1 MGVYSLNRTNLS
13 YYDESEIIADESYN
27 GVAGCYQ
34 AMVDME
40 ANNHAIFE
48 ETIQRDFLEA
58 SYIHEG
64 RDEDDI
70 YALQEASIAGI
81 FDRIKAFVKKVWEK
95 IKGIFKN
102 FIAKIHTTIGRDN
115 KALLKKYQKEILK
128 KDKSKV
134 KYKWCNPTGK
144 LESDIQAAVGGH
156 KLKPIAQNVLK
167 DVSDK
172 GKANNFKK
180 IKDAMDDGDYYDN
193 VIKSIGIDA
202 EYKSME
208 KDIHELCFDSAES
221 EEGVS
226 SARLNAV
233 FKDMEGD
240 KTVTNIEK
248 AQKETN
254 KYFANIMSDLD
265 KASSAAAKLK
275 LSGGAGDTMVSGRV
289 YTKTASGKNKKQ
301 IDVDLRPDDVKSIS
315 YAHGDSDGH
324 GVSGPTGYS
333 RKEMINTYV
342 ENAGIA
348 TQAIQQ
354 IEAVHNRLVACFLR
368 EHKFQISQSKK
379 LFSKLASYNPKAKNE
394 AAELYYDAVAE
405 AAEFELNME
414 FEAY

>member
-13 YYDESEIIADESYN
+13 YYDESEIVADESYN

-34 AMVDME
+34 AMIDME

-64 RDEDDI
+64 KDEEEI
-70 YALQEASIAGI
+70 YALQEASVAGI
-81 FDRIKAFVKKVWEK
+81 FDRIKAFIKKVWEK

-128 KDKSKV
+128 KDKSKI

-144 LESDIQAAVGGH
+144 LEGDLQKAIEGH

-167 DVSDK
+167 NVSDYK
-172 GKANNFKK
+172 KSTTEFKK

-193 VIKSIGIDA
+193 VLKSILPELD
-202 EYKSME
+202 EYKNME

-226 SARLNAV
+226 SARLSAV

-275 LSGGAGDTMVSGRV
+275 LKDDKTDDHYYGKGRE
-289 YTKTASGKNKKQ
+289 
-301 IDVDLRPDDVKSIS
+301 DVEDIKYS
-315 YAHGDSDGH
+315 HGDAEGH
-324 GVSGPTGYS
+324 GVAGPKGYS
-333 RKEMINTYV
+333 RRNMINAYV

-348 TQAIQQ
+348 QQAIQQ

-414 FEAY
+414 FEAYM

>member
-13 YYDESEIIADESYN
+13 YYDESEIVADESYN

-34 AMVDME
+34 AMIDME
-40 ANNHAIFE
+40 ANSHAIFE

-70 YALQEASIAGI
+70 YALQEASVAGI
-81 FDRIKAFVKKVWEK
+81 FDRIKAFIKKVWEK

-102 FIAKIHTTIGRDN
+102 FIAKLHTTIGRDN

-128 KDKSKV
+128 KDKSKI
-134 KYKWCNPTGK
+134 KYKWCKPTGK
-144 LESDIQAAVGGH
+144 LESVVQDAVEGK

-167 DVSDK
+167 VVSD
-172 GKANNFKK
+172 ANKSTEFKK
-180 IKDAMDDGDYYDN
+180 IKDAMDDGEYHNN
-193 VIKSIGIDA
+193 VLKSVIPELD
-202 EYKSME
+202 EYKNME

-226 SARLNAV
+226 SARLSAV

-275 LSGGAGDTMVSGRV
+275 LAGDFSDD
-289 YTKTASGKNKKQ
+289 YTVAGKGKGTKGNKT
-301 IDVDLRPDDVKSIS
+301 IDYDTTDIDIK
-315 YAHGDSDGH
+315 YAHGDDNGH
-324 GVSGPTGYS
+324 GVSGLSGYS
-333 RKEMINTYV
+333 RKKLMNSYV

-348 TQAIQQ
+348 QQAIQQ

-414 FEAY
+414 FEAYM

>member
-34 AMVDME
+34 AMIDME

-58 SYIHEG
+58 TYIHEG

-70 YALQEASIAGI
+70 YALQEASIGGI

-128 KDKSKV
+128 KDKSKI

-144 LESDIQAAVGGH
+144 LESDVQAAVEGK

-167 DVSDK
+167 DVSDR
-172 GKANNFKK
+172 GKLSYFKK
-180 IKDAMDDGDYYDN
+180 IKDAMDDGEYYDN
-193 VIKSIGIDA
+193 VLKSVLPALD
-202 EYKSME
+202 EYKNIE

-226 SARLNAV
+226 SARLSAV

-240 KTVTNIEK
+240 KTVQNIEK

-265 KASSAAAKLK
+265 KASTAAAKLK
-275 LSGGAGDTMVSGRV
+275 LTNNQQDNLKQSGDT
-289 YTKTASGKNKKQ
+289 
-301 IDVDLRPDDVKSIS
+301 DLRPDDVKAIKYS
-315 YAHGDSDGH
+315 HGDSNGH
-324 GVSGPTGYS
+324 GVEGPTGYS

-348 TQAIQQ
+348 SQAIQQ
-354 IEAVHNRLVACFLR
+354 IEAVHNRIVACFLR
-368 EHKFQISQSKK
+368 EHKFQISQSKR

>member
-34 AMVDME
+34 AMIDME
-40 ANNHAIFE
+40 ANSHAIFE

-64 RDEDDI
+64 KDEEDI
-70 YALQEASIAGI
+70 YALQEASVAGI

-144 LESDIQAAVGGH
+144 LESVVQDAVEGK

-167 DVSDK
+167 VVSD
-172 GKANNFKK
+172 ANKSTEFKK
-180 IKDAMDDGDYYDN
+180 IKDAMDDGEYHDN
-193 VIKSIGIDA
+193 VLKSVIPELD
-202 EYKSME
+202 EYKNME

-226 SARLNAV
+226 SARLSAV

-275 LSGGAGDTMVSGRV
+275 LTGNDDDNWKHERKPKSTLLPP
-289 YTKTASGKNKKQ
+289 K
-301 IDVDLRPDDVKSIS
+301 DVQDIK
-315 YAHGDSDGH
+315 YAHGDSEGH
-324 GVSGPTGYS
+324 GVSGPYGYS
-333 RKEMINTYV
+333 RKDMINVYV

-348 TQAIQQ
+348 QQAIQQ

-414 FEAY
+414 FEAYM

>member
-34 AMVDME
+34 AMIDME

-48 ETIQRDFLEA
+48 ETLQIDFLEA
-58 SYIHEG
+58 TYIHEG

-70 YALQEASIAGI
+70 YALQEASVAGI
-81 FDRIKAFVKKVWEK
+81 FDRIKAFIKKVWEK

-128 KDKSKV
+128 KDKSKI

-144 LESDIQAAVGGH
+144 LEGEVQKAIEGNQ
-156 KLKPIAQNVLK
+156 LKPIAQNVLK
-167 DVSDK
+167 NVSN
-172 GKANNFKK
+172 KANSSQFKK
-180 IKDAMDDGDYYDN
+180 IKDAMDDGDYYDK
-193 VIKSIGIDA
+193 VLKSILPSLD
-202 EYKSME
+202 EYKTME
-208 KDIHELCFDSAES
+208 KDMHELCFDSAES

-226 SARLNAV
+226 SARLSAV

-275 LSGGAGDTMVSGRV
+275 LTGDGSDNLDKVAKGKYRKDGKLVS
-289 YTKTASGKNKKQ
+289 YDTND
-301 IDVDLRPDDVKSIS
+301 IDIT
-315 YAHGDSDGH
+315 YAHGDDNGH
-324 GVSGPTGYS
+324 GVSGPSGYS
-333 RKEMINTYV
+333 RKELMNIYV

-348 TQAIQQ
+348 QQAIQQ

-414 FEAY
+414 FEAYM

>member
-34 AMVDME
+34 AMIDME
-40 ANNHAIFE
+40 ANSHAIFE

-64 RDEDDI
+64 KDEEDI
-70 YALQEASIAGI
+70 YALQEASVAGI

-128 KDKSKV
+128 KDRSKV

-144 LESDIQAAVGGH
+144 LESDVQDAVEGG
-156 KLKPIAQNVLK
+156 KLKPVAEGVLK
-167 DVSDK
+167 SVSNK
-172 GKANNFKK
+172 GQSALFKK

-202 EYKSME
+202 EYKTME

-226 SARLNAV
+226 SQRLNAV

-240 KTVTNIEK
+240 KTVQNIEK
-248 AQKETN
+248 AQKQTN

-275 LSGGAGDTMVSGRV
+275 LSGKDDDNFSGDGGNII
-289 YTKTASGKNKKQ
+289 GKNG
-301 IDVDLRPDDVKSIS
+301 VMYNVPGAPDDVKGVKYS
-315 YAHGDSDGH
+315 HGDKNGH
-324 GVSGPTGYS
+324 GVEGPKGYS
-333 RKEMINTYV
+333 RKELMEEYV
-342 ENAGIA
+342 TNAGVA
-348 TQAIQQ
+348 QQAIQQ
-354 IEAVHNRLVACFLR
+354 IESVHNRLVACFLR